1 MEVGAVWTMANPK
14 YKPGEPMLSEKALK
28 FAGPTCQALHAY
40 IMKQSAN
47 GAIDIPAKVVASYF
61 ESDGELSI
69 TIGFNDLYDLF
80 NIDSLDV
87 GLLRS

>member
-1 MEVGAVWTMANPK
+1 M
-14 YKPGEPMLSEKALK
+14 SEEALE
-28 FAGPTCQALHAY
+28 ATGPSCQSLHAY
-40 IMKQSAN
+40 FMEQSAK
-47 GAIDIPAKVVASYF
+47 GAHSITTKVVASYF

-87 GLLRS
+87 GLLRCWTL